1 MGINIIN
8 IQKGCG
14 MNVATLKAC
23 SISLFDNKHND
34 DDCCLG
40 DNDNNRLLDVIAI
53 DDDDNADS
61 DNAEFTN
68 IINSN
73 TNNIMIK

>member
-1 MGINIIN
+1 
-8 IQKGCG
+8 

-23 SISLFDNKHND
+23 SISLFDNKYND
-34 DDCCLG
+34 DVFCLG
-40 DNDNNRLLDVIAI
+40 NNDNIRLLDDIAI
-53 DDDDNADS
+53 DDDDNDDS